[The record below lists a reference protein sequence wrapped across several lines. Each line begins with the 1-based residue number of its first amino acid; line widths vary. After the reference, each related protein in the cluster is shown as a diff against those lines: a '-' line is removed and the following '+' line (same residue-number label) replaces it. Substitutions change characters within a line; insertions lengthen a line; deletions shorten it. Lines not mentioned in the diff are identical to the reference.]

1 MYNGVLKGDDCMRL
15 NITLADSLVK
25 EVDEKAKAMYLSRSA
40 YIAMAL
46 TEKLQKDKTMDNMPE
61 MLRLFRDALEFEKK
75 KKIDDSTVD
84 D

>member
-1 MYNGVLKGDDCMRL
+1 MRL

-25 EVDEKAKAMYLSRSA
+25 EVDEKAKVMYISRSA
-40 YIAMAL
+40 YIATAL

-75 KKIDDSTVD
+75 KKIDDSIVD
-84 D
+84 N

>member
-1 MYNGVLKGDDCMRL
+1 MRL

-25 EVDEKAKAMYLSRSA
+25 EVDEKAKAMYISRSA
-40 YIAMAL
+40 YIATAL

-75 KKIDDSTVD
+75 KKIDDSTFD
-84 D
+84 N